1 MAIETGDQPV
11 ASSRAVGT
19 DVSQGSEEP
28 EGRIVSEGAKL
39 GSAARR
45 GRRSLWAILSLL
57 FALGLAVSTVVVN
70 SERNGALDSA
80 VERARD
86 EAQLVKATLTG
97 KQLTRFTGRRLT
109 KPVTGSSYDRLA
121 AKLSRSASSSGS
133 IASVTVWSSHG
144 RILFSSNES
153 RVGKTPPE
161 MKPLITEA
169 KASGLT
175 RVVDDTV
182 QTFTPVSKAADG
194 PVAIVQVDRPLEV
207 VETQTGDLW
216 SMVRLGSALGLVVS
230 LLFLGLTFVP
240 SRRRVRA
247 REHEEPPEQGERQ
260 DGDAGAETNAEG
272 QPKEPPIE
280 ASAPTYEE
288 VFGLQHEL
296 DQTVEQDGDLEGDP
310 EAFEGDPE
318 GREGDPGGREAD
330 PEAREPDPVALESI
344 RRWDEEYHDKV
355 HEELQTQE
363 LMRQRREEFKARAE
377 AAALRVKKLE
387 AEPHEAPPTPD

>member
-28 EGRIVSEGAKL
+28 EGRISEGARL

-57 FALGLAVSTVVVN
+57 FALGLAVSTVMVN
-70 SERNGALDSA
+70 SERNGALDNA

-86 EAQLVKATLTG
+86 EAQLVKANLTG
-97 KQLTRFTGRRLT
+97 EQLAKFTGRRLSE
-109 KPVTGSSYDRLA
+109 PVTGSSYDKLA
-121 AKLSRSASSSGS
+121 AKLRRSVPSSGS
-133 IASVTVWSSHG
+133 IAGVTVWSSHG
-144 RILFSSNES
+144 RILFSLNES
-153 RVGKTPPE
+153 RVGKTPPQME
-161 MKPLITEA
+161 PLITEA
-169 KASGLT
+169 KASSLT

-240 SRRRVRA
+240 SRRSGRA
-247 REHEEPPEQGERQ
+247 RDHEERPERGERR
-260 DGDAGAETNAEG
+260 DDDAGAKTNAEG
-272 QPKEPPIE
+272 QPKESPTE
-280 ASAPTYEE
+280 ASAPSYEE

-310 EAFEGDPE
+310 EALEGDPE
-318 GREGDPGGREAD
+318 AREAE
-330 PEAREPDPVALESI
+330 PQAREPDPVALESI
-344 RRWDEEYHDKV
+344 RRWDEAYEDEV